1 MRFRAF
7 AIFIIFIFS
16 CLLQGQDQPSPVA
29 LSVPDIE
36 VVNQDGQHLRFNT
49 QVVGGRIAIVTG
61 FFTTCSSMCPI
72 TQEKLSQVARLL
84 GPRLGKEV
92 VIVSVSVDAENDT
105 PARMKDWAEK
115 FHTGTGWTLL
125 SGNRAEVDTLL
136 KSLGLFVEL
145 RQRHQSALMI
155 GSAATG
161 WVRISSWTPSEK
173 LAKLAETMS
182 SAKPAA
188 SADADSFVAPSS
200 LSLAAMAPSLHKAGS
215 AGPTWKVVDSKLM
228 KPSDK

>member
-1 MRFRAF
+1 MKFRAF
-7 AIFIIFIFS
+7 ITLIGFIFAGS
-16 CLLQGQDQPSPVA
+16 LYAQDEPAPVA
-29 LSVPDIE
+29 LPVPDIE
-36 VVNQDGQHLRFNT
+36 VINQDGRHVRFNS
-49 QVVGGRIAIVTG
+49 QVVDERIAIVTG
-61 FFTTCSSMCPI
+61 FFTNCSSMCPF
-72 TQEKLSQVARLL
+72 TQEKLAQVAKLL
-84 GPRLGKEV
+84 GPRMGKDV

-115 FHTGTGWTLL
+115 FHIGRGWTLL

-155 GSAATG
+155 GSATTG

-182 SAKPAA
+182 AAKP
-188 SADADSFVAPSS
+188 VAN
-200 LSLAAMAPSLHKAGS
+200 AGLHRQ
-215 AGPTWKVVDSKLM
+215 
-228 KPSDK
+228 

>member
-1 MRFRAF
+1 MKFRAL
-7 AIFIIFIFS
+7 IILIIFILS
-16 CLLQGQDQPSPVA
+16 CLLQGHDQLAPVS

-36 VVNQDGQHLRFNT
+36 VVNQDGRHVRFNS
-49 QVVGGRIAIVTG
+49 QVVEGRIAIVTG

-72 TQEKLSQVARLL
+72 TQEKLSQVAKLL
-84 GPRLGKEV
+84 GPRLGKDV

-115 FHTGTGWTLL
+115 FHTGPGWTLL
-125 SGNRAEVDTLL
+125 SGNRTEVYTLL

-161 WVRISSWTPSEK
+161 WIRVSSWTPSEK
-173 LAKLAETMS
+173 LAKLAETLS
-182 SAKPAA
+182 SARPSA
-188 SADADSFVAPSS
+188 SAGRSS
-200 LSLAAMAPSLHKAGS
+200 A
-215 AGPTWKVVDSKLM
+215 VR
-228 KPSDK
+228 

>member
-1 MRFRAF
+1 MKFRALISLIVC
-7 AIFIIFIFS
+7 IFGCS
-16 CLLQGQDQPSPVA
+16 LQGQDASAPVA

-36 VVNQDGQHLRFNT
+36 VVNQDGQHVRFNS
-49 QVVGGRIAIVTG
+49 QVVDGRIAIVTG

-72 TQEKLSQVARLL
+72 TQEKLSKVAKLL
-84 GPRLGKEV
+84 GPRLGKDV
-92 VIVSVSVDAENDT
+92 VIISVSVDAENDT

-115 FHTGTGWTLL
+115 FHTGPGWTLL

-136 KSLGLFVEL
+136 KSLGFFVEL

-173 LAKLAETMS
+173 LAKLAESMLST
-182 SAKPAA
+182 KPVANA
-188 SADADSFVAPSS
+188 SI
-200 LSLAAMAPSLHKAGS
+200 HRQ
-215 AGPTWKVVDSKLM
+215 
-228 KPSDK
+228 

>member
-1 MRFRAF
+1 LQPVAALLVWRAGATQVFLSINLYQLSIGAIMKFRAF
-7 AIFIIFIFS
+7 IALIVCIFGCS
-16 CLLQGQDQPSPVA
+16 LQGQDQLAPIA

-36 VVNQDGQHLRFNT
+36 VVNQYGRHVHFNS
-49 QVVGGRIAIVTG
+49 QVVDGRIAIVTG
-61 FFTTCSSMCPI
+61 FFTNCSSMCPF
-72 TQEKLSQVARLL
+72 TQEKLAQVAKLL
-84 GPRLGKEV
+84 GPRMGKDV

-105 PARMKDWAEK
+105 PARMKDWGEK
-115 FHTGTGWTLL
+115 FHIGPGWTLL

-182 SAKPAA
+182 SAR
-188 SADADSFVAPSS
+188 PSS
-200 LSLAAMAPSLHKAGS
+200 NTGLHRQ
-215 AGPTWKVVDSKLM
+215 
-228 KPSDK
+228 

>member
-1 MRFRAF
+1 MKFRAF
-7 AIFIIFIFS
+7 VILIIFIFS
-16 CLLQGQDQPSPVA
+16 CSLQGQDQPVPVA

-36 VVNQDGQHLRFNT
+36 VVNQDGRHVRFNS
-49 QVVGGRIAIVTG
+49 QVVEGRIAIVTG

-84 GPRLGKEV
+84 GPRLGKDV
-92 VIVSVSVDAENDT
+92 VIVSVSVDPENDT

-115 FHTGTGWTLL
+115 FHTGPGWTLL
-125 SGNRAEVDTLL
+125 SGNRTEVDTLL

-161 WVRISSWTPSEK
+161 WVRISSWAPSEK
-173 LAKLAETMS
+173 LAKVTESML
-182 SAKPAA
+182 SAKPVANA
-188 SADADSFVAPSS
+188 SI
-200 LSLAAMAPSLHKAGS
+200 HRQ
-215 AGPTWKVVDSKLM
+215 
-228 KPSDK
+228 

>member
-1 MRFRAF
+1 MKFRAF
-7 AIFIIFIFS
+7 IAFII
-16 CLLQGQDQPSPVA
+16 CLFCCSLQGQDQPAAVA

-36 VVNQDGQHLRFNT
+36 VVNQDGQHVRFNS
-49 QVVGGRIAIVTG
+49 QVVDGRIAIVTG

-72 TQEKLSQVARLL
+72 TQEKLSRVAKLL

-115 FHTGTGWTLL
+115 FHTGPGWTLL

-173 LAKLAETMS
+173 LAKLAESMS
-182 SAKPAA
+182 SAKPVTNV
-188 SADADSFVAPSS
+188 SISRQ
-200 LSLAAMAPSLHKAGS
+200 
-215 AGPTWKVVDSKLM
+215 
-228 KPSDK
+228 

>member
-1 MRFRAF
+1 MKFRAF
-7 AIFIIFIFS
+7 VALIVLIFAGSFYA
-16 CLLQGQDQPSPVA
+16 QDQPAPVA
-29 LSVPDIE
+29 LPVPDIE
-36 VVNQDGQHLRFNT
+36 VVNQDGRHVRFNS
-49 QVVGGRIAIVTG
+49 QVVEGRIAIVTG
-61 FFTTCSSMCPI
+61 FFTTCSAMCPI
-72 TQEKLSQVARLL
+72 TQEKLSQVAKLL
-84 GPRLGKEV
+84 GPRMGKDV

-115 FHTGTGWTLL
+115 FHTGPGWTLL

-173 LAKLAETMS
+173 LARLVETMS
-182 SAKPAA
+182 SAKPVTNAKY
-188 SADADSFVAPSS
+188 SS
-200 LSLAAMAPSLHKAGS
+200 P
-215 AGPTWKVVDSKLM
+215 VR
-228 KPSDK
+228 